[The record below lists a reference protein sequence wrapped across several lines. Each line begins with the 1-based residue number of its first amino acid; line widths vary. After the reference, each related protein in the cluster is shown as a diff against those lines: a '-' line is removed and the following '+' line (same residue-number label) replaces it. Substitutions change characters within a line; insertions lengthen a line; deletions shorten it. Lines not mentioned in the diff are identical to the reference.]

1 MRLIPLLLS
10 AGLVLSAPAALAQTS
25 TGAEVGE
32 VRDWIA
38 GLGGA
43 ASEIQRPD
51 GETYFTVTDRGM
63 TWALLFYGCRNDTC
77 GDVQFSAVFPT
88 PGAAEAVNAWNREQ
102 RFVKAFQTPAA
113 EGREA
118 TVTVQYDVLLT
129 GQGAEQLADPLA
141 VWLELLPQAAQ
152 RLGGR

>member
-1 MRLIPLLLS
+1 MRLTVLALS
-10 AGLVLSAPAALAQTS
+10 AVLTVSAAPALAQS
-25 TGAEVGE
+25 SPGAEVGA
-32 VRDWIA
+32 VRDWIT

-51 GETYFTVTDRGM
+51 GETYFTVTDRGL
-63 TWALLFYGCRNDTC
+63 TWALLFYGCDNDAC
-77 GDVQFSAVFPT
+77 GDVQFSAVMT
-88 PGAAEAVNAWNREQ
+88 GAATPEAINAWNREQ
-102 RFVKAFQTPAA
+102 RFVKAFQTPAS

-129 GQGAEQLADPLA
+129 GQGPEQLRDPLA
-141 VWLELLPQAAQ
+141 VWLELLPQAAR